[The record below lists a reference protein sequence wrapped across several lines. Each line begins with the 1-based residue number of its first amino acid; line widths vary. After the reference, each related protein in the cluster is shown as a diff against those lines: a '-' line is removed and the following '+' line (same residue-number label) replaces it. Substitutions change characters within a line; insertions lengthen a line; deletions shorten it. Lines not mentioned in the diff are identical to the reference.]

1 MYIALDAMGGDF
13 APLCNIEGA
22 IAFASEYKIGVYLV
36 GDKDIIKEYIK
47 NHNLKIS
54 NLPIEIVH
62 ASDVIS
68 MDESPSVALRKK
80 RNSSMHV
87 AGKLVREGKAQAFV
101 SAGNTGA
108 AMSIGKFVIG
118 AAEGIERPGIAVAF
132 PNKKGT
138 RTVLIDVGANV
149 DSRPRHLLYF
159 AVMGHTYVKEILG
172 TSDNP
177 KIGILSI
184 GEEEG
189 KGNELVKDSY
199 PLLKMTKL
207 NFIGNAEGR
216 DIFTGDFDVIV
227 CDGFVG
233 NVVLKTAESLG
244 TIILEMIKEEVKK
257 SVISK
262 IGASLMLPA
271 LKRFKKKADFAEYG
285 GAPLL
290 GTKGTCIITHGR
302 ADEKAIKN
310 ALRFAAEFVD
320 HEFNTRLL
328 QNIDSFIP
336 QELIRA
342 KDEDISGAI
351 NGQ

>member
-1 MYIALDAMGGDF
+1 VFIALDAMGGDY
-13 APLCNIEGA
+13 APLCNIKGA
-22 IAFASEYKIGVYLV
+22 IEFVKEYKIGVYLV
-36 GDKDIIKEYIK
+36 GKKEVLEEEIKK
-47 NHNLKIS
+47 NNLSIE
-54 NLPIEIVH
+54 NLPIQIIDAPE
-62 ASDVIS
+62 VIE
-68 MDESPSVALRKK
+68 MHESPSIALRKK
-80 RNSSMHV
+80 RNSSMHI

-108 AMSIGKFVIG
+108 AMSIGKFIIG

-159 AVMGHTYVKEILG
+159 AVMGHTYIKEILQ
-172 TSDNP
+172 TSNNP
-177 KIGILSI
+177 KVGILSI

-189 KGNELVKDSY
+189 KGNELVKDTY

-233 NVVLKTAESLG
+233 NVVLKTSESLG
-244 TIILEMIKEEVKK
+244 MIILEMIKEEVEK
-257 SVISK
+257 SFVSK
-262 IGASLMLPA
+262 IGAALMLPA
-271 LKRFKKKADFAEYG
+271 LKRFKKKADFTEYG

-310 ALRFAAEFVD
+310 ALRFASEFVNHD
-320 HEFNTRLL
+320 FNKKLL
-328 QNIDSFIP
+328 ENINALIP
-336 QELIRA
+336 QELI
-342 KDEDISGAI
+342 KGKEEEVYGE
-351 NGQ
+351 NNVQ

>member
-1 MYIALDAMGGDF
+1 MYIALDAMGGDY
-13 APLCNIEGA
+13 APLCNIKGA
-22 IAFASEYKIGVYLV
+22 IDFSKEFGIGVYLV
-36 GDKDIIKEYIK
+36 GKKDILEEEVRK
-47 NHNLKIS
+47 NNLKIE
-54 NLPIEIVH
+54 NLPIEIVDAPESIDMH
-62 ASDVIS
+62 
-68 MDESPSVALRKK
+68 ESPSIALRKK

-108 AMSIGKFVIG
+108 AMSIGKFIIG

-132 PNKKGT
+132 PNKKGS

-149 DSRPRHLLYF
+149 DCRPRHLLYF

-189 KGNELVKDSY
+189 KGNELVKDTY
-199 PLLKMTKL
+199 PLLKMSKL

-233 NVVLKTAESLG
+233 NVVLKTSESLG
-244 TIILEMIKEEVKK
+244 MIILDMIKDEVKK
-257 SVISK
+257 SIISK

-302 ADEKAIKN
+302 ADERAIKN
-310 ALRFAAEFVD
+310 ALRFASEFVNHD
-320 HEFNTRLL
+320 FNRKLIE
-328 QNIDSFIP
+328 NINTFIP
-336 QELIRA
+336 EELI
-342 KDEDISGAI
+342 KNNDSVGEP
-351 NGQ
+351 NG

>member
-1 MYIALDAMGGDF
+1 MYIALDAMGGDY
-13 APLCNIEGA
+13 APLCNIKGA
-22 IAFASEYKIGVYLV
+22 IDFSKEFGIGVYLV
-36 GDKDIIKEYIK
+36 GRKDVLEEEIKK
-47 NHNLKIS
+47 NNLKID
-54 NLPIEIVH
+54 NLPIEIID
-62 ASDVIS
+62 APEVID
-68 MDESPSVALRKK
+68 MHESPSIALRKK

-108 AMSIGKFVIG
+108 AMSIGKFIIG

-132 PNKKGT
+132 PNKKGS

-149 DSRPRHLLYF
+149 DCRPRHLLYF

-172 TSDNP
+172 TSNNP

-189 KGNELVKDSY
+189 KGNELVKDTY
-199 PLLKMTKL
+199 PLLKMSKL

-233 NVVLKTAESLG
+233 NVVLKTSESLG
-244 TIILEMIKEEVKK
+244 MIILDMIKEEVEK
-257 SVISK
+257 SIISK

-302 ADEKAIKN
+302 ADERAIKN
-310 ALRFAAEFVD
+310 ALRFASEFVNHD
-320 HEFNTRLL
+320 FNRKLIE
-328 QNIDSFIP
+328 NINIFIP
-336 QELIRA
+336 QELI
-342 KDEDISGAI
+342 KNNDSVGEP

>member
-1 MYIALDAMGGDF
+1 MYIALDAMGGDY
-13 APLCNIEGA
+13 APFCNIKGA
-22 IAFASEYKIGVYLV
+22 IDFSKEYGIGVYLV
-36 GDKDIIKEYIK
+36 GKKDIIQEELKK
-47 NHNLKIS
+47 NNLKID
-54 NLPIEIVH
+54 NLPIEIVD
-62 ASDVIS
+62 APEVIE
-68 MDESPSVALRKK
+68 MHESPSIALRKK
-80 RNSSMHV
+80 RNSSMHI

-108 AMSIGKFVIG
+108 AMSIGKFIIG

-132 PNKKGT
+132 PNKKGS

-149 DSRPRHLLYF
+149 DCRPRHLLYF

-189 KGNELVKDSY
+189 KGNELVKDTY
-199 PLLKMTKL
+199 PLLKMSKL

-233 NVVLKTAESLG
+233 NIVLKTSESLG
-244 TIILEMIKEEVKK
+244 MIILDMIKEEVQK
-257 SVISK
+257 SIISK

-302 ADEKAIKN
+302 ADERAIKN
-310 ALRFAAEFVD
+310 ALKFASEFVNHD
-320 HEFNTRLL
+320 FNKKLIE
-328 QNIDSFIP
+328 NINTFIP
-336 QELIRA
+336 EELI
-342 KDEDISGAI
+342 KNNDIVGES